1 MRIVG
6 MLCRARLEARRRG
19 DGLTFTRPSADL
31 AALIELCGVD
41 DVILGDGQPP
51 ASSMERRSRS
61 PGD

>member
-31 AALIELCGVD
+31 AALIELCGVG
-41 DVILGDGQPP
+41 DVVLGDGQPP
-51 ASSMERRSRS
+51 ASSIKR
-61 PGD
+61 